1 MYERAGEHWRGYN
14 KEKREDSHILKHHL
28 LYYGGNEEPSFHM
41 RVVGRFRSCL
51 TRQESEAVRIR
62 RWGEGTVL
70 NSKSEFN
77 QCKLGRLTLGE
88 EEKQVISSTRKNPH
102 SMDPGSQ
109 EEGETETWERRKTQ
123 QKRIEDVRNTI
134 DLERGMQRS
143 PQRKRNGQAEGQ
155 DTEKRE
161 RKLKFEVR

>member
-1 MYERAGEHWRGYN
+1 M
-14 KEKREDSHILKHHL
+14 ILKRRRGEDEEKVK
-28 LYYGGNEEPSFHM
+28 GGDKTAISAE
-41 RVVGRFRSCL
+41 
-51 TRQESEAVRIR
+51 
-62 RWGEGTVL
+62 
-70 NSKSEFN
+70 
-77 QCKLGRLTLGE
+77 GE
-88 EEKQVISSTRKNPH
+88 EEKQVISFTRKNPH

-155 DTEKRE
+155 DTEKRA